1 MINDFAGVLAVFLS
15 LSIPIVAIISGI
27 VMGIKKKNRET
38 ELRKFIIENN
48 VDAERVKLLVEEPE
62 KKSNKFVMLRW
73 GCILTFGGLA
83 TLVYYFIRLNVDP
96 SDMLFWFFLALGM
109 GIGMLVSFLI
119 EMRMT
124 KKEKESEEEIIEN
137 GKLLKPIRGDR
148 A

>member
-1 MINDFAGVLAVFLS
+1 MINDLAGVLAVFLS
-15 LSIPIVAIISGI
+15 LGIPIVAIISGI

-62 KKSNKFVMLRW
+62 RKSNKFVMLRW

>member
-73 GCILTFGGLA
+73 
-83 TLVYYFIRLNVDP
+83 
-96 SDMLFWFFLALGM
+96 
-109 GIGMLVSFLI
+109 
-119 EMRMT
+119 
-124 KKEKESEEEIIEN
+124 
-137 GKLLKPIRGDR
+137 
-148 A
+148 

>member
-1 MINDFAGVLAVFLS
+1 MIKDFAGVLAIFLS

-62 KKSNKFVMLRW
+62 KKNNKFVMLRW

-119 EMRMT
+119 EMRIN
-124 KKEKESEEEIIEN
+124 KKERNTDTDESKD
-137 GKLLKPIRGDR
+137 G

>member
-1 MINDFAGVLAVFLS
+1 MINDLAGVLAVFLS
-15 LSIPIVAIISGI
+15 LGIPIVAIISGI

-124 KKEKESEEEIIEN
+124 KKEHQSETTEEEAGSI
-137 GKLLKPIRGDR
+137 
-148 A
+148 

>member
-1 MINDFAGVLAVFLS
+1 
-15 LSIPIVAIISGI
+15 
-27 VMGIKKKNRET
+27 
-38 ELRKFIIENN
+38 
-48 VDAERVKLLVEEPE
+48 
-62 KKSNKFVMLRW
+62 MLRW

-124 KKEKESEEEIIEN
+124 KKEQQSETTEEEAGSI
-137 GKLLKPIRGDR
+137 
-148 A
+148 

>member
-1 MINDFAGVLAVFLS
+1 MINDLAGVLAVFLS
-15 LSIPIVAIISGI
+15 LGIPIVAIISGI

>member
-1 MINDFAGVLAVFLS
+1 MINDLAGVLAVFLS
-15 LSIPIVAIISGI
+15 LGIPIVAIISGI

-137 GKLLKPIRGDR
+137 GKLLKPIRGDS

>member
-83 TLVYYFIRLNVDP
+83 TLVYYFIQLNVDP

-119 EMRMT
+119 EMRIN
-124 KKEKESEEEIIEN
+124 KKERNTDTDESKD
-137 GKLLKPIRGDR
+137 G

>member
-1 MINDFAGVLAVFLS
+1 MINDLAGVLAVFLS